1 MGVPERKFAH
11 AIEITVE
18 DSTKSIQQ
26 NPWDAVLHEF
36 WGYESLRGH
45 QVGPVDSLCNGEDVF
60 AVLPTGGGKSLC
72 YQVPGLVRGGTT
84 LVISPLIALMEDQL
98 SDLKAR
104 GIACFSL
111 GGLQHSKDVER
122 VLDNVERHPACFLF
136 SSPER
141 LQNPLVQIRLGRLNM
156 QMVAV
161 DEAHCISQWGH
172 DFRPSYRML
181 ISLRKEI
188 PQAVWG
194 AFTATATPRVVDDI
208 KSQLGLEHV
217 RTYLH
222 SPIRENLAYGV
233 CQARDPEAMLML
245 AARHAKGCGLVY
257 VGTRYNAEKWANRL
271 QSLPGGVA
279 AYHAGMSA
287 ATRSERLRDWLE
299 GKTRV
304 IVCTNAFGMGIDKPN
319 VRWVFHAYLPPN
331 LESYVQEAGRAGR
344 DGLPSECVVFTT
356 PHAIEAAGKRL
367 TDSNPEQLPVQALYQ
382 AIANQGRVAVGSQPE
397 SPTPFDPERF
407 LAGQE
412 LPRNGLDKA
421 MFLLEQAGYFQASA
435 TQGKPGVLIS
445 FHGHSQGDLQELA
458 ETDESTGKL
467 ARLLVPVANSHSV
480 NWSLAKFDRLG
491 FTADELHAELNR
503 MQTWGMLEY
512 RKWLPTQ
519 MIHWKRPRVD
529 VQNVHIPS
537 AFGRE
542 PYLTALEKWDAFRV
556 FLEGTGC
563 RQSDIAAYFGFHDAK
578 VCGSCD
584 RCRMLHL
591 DESLNLWLRQL
602 PTDGMELE
610 EALSRTPVS
619 RYGVLLEALKVGL
632 ESNEIWMDGMRIFK
646 AE

>member
-1 MGVPERKFAH
+1 M
-11 AIEITVE
+11 
-18 DSTKSIQQ
+18 KSNQP

-36 WGYESLRGH
+36 WGYETLRGH
-45 QVGPVDSLCNGEDVF
+45 QVGPVDSLCNGKDVF

-72 YQVPGLVRGGTT
+72 YQLPGLVRGGTT
-84 LVISPLIALMEDQL
+84 LVVSPLIALMEDQL

-111 GGLQHSKDVER
+111 GGLQHPKDVER
-122 VLDNVERHPACFLF
+122 VLDNVERHSACFLF

-141 LQNPLVQIRLGRLNM
+141 LQNPLVQIRLGRLNV
-156 QMVAV
+156 QTVAV

-181 ISLRKEI
+181 MKLRKDI

-194 AFTATATPRVVDDI
+194 AFTATATPRVADDI
-208 KSQLGLEHV
+208 KSQLDLEHA
-217 RTYLH
+217 RTFLH

-245 AARHAKGCGLVY
+245 AAKHAKGCGLVY

-271 QSLPGGVA
+271 HSLPGGVA

-287 ATRSERLRDWLE
+287 ETRSERLRDWLE

-344 DGLPSECVVFTT
+344 DGLPSECVVFTAQ
-356 PHAIEAAGKRL
+356 HAIEASEQRL
-367 TDSNPEQLPVQALYQ
+367 TDSNPENLPVQALYQ
-382 AIANQGRVAVGSQPE
+382 AIANQGKVAVGSQPD
-397 SPTPFDPERF
+397 SPTPFDPGRF
-407 LAGQE
+407 LAEQE
-412 LPRNGLDKA
+412 LSRQGLDRA
-421 MFLLEQAGYFQASA
+421 FFLLEQAGYFDAVAS
-435 TQGKPGVLIS
+435 QGKPGVLIS
-445 FHGHSQGDLQELA
+445 FHSHSQGDLQELA
-458 ETDESTGKL
+458 ETEGNTGKL
-467 ARLLVPVANSHSV
+467 AKLLVPVANAQSV
-480 NWSLAKFDRLG
+480 DWSLDKFDRFG
-491 FTADELHAELNR
+491 FSSDELYAALNR
-503 MQTWGMLEY
+503 MQTWGMLEFQP
-512 RKWLPTQ
+512 WLPSR
-519 MIHWKRPRVD
+519 MIHWNRPRME

-542 PYLTALEKWDAFRV
+542 PYMRSLDKWSAFRA
-556 FLEGTGC
+556 FLEGTRC
-563 RQSDIAAYFGFHDAK
+563 RQSEIAGYFGFYDVNA
-578 VCGSCD
+578 CGSCD

-591 DESLNLWLRQL
+591 DQSLNQWLKQL
-602 PTDGMELE
+602 PSDGMELE
-610 EALSRTPVS
+610 EALARTQVS

-632 ESNEIWMDGMRIFK
+632 ENNEIWMEGMRIFK